1 MLTNQALPVLHFLH
15 GGYIIPIPRVHW
27 GNSFQTSTVF
37 LQVASAEQGKD
48 QASVCMITAQCDYIN
63 LLWKKEESPNFLIAI
78 PSLFLLIP

>member
-48 QASVCMITAQCDYIN
+48 QASVCITAQCDYIN
-63 LLWKKEESPNFLIAI
+63 LLWKKEESPNFFIAI
-78 PSLFLLIP
+78 SSLFLLIP